1 MNHQQDKVKK
11 MTFRF
16 AVTAALSSVLMA
28 GSAAAQDR
36 PATLA
41 TLFED
46 IYGPRGLVVAS
57 QDVQLDGA
65 NHAAHFNSAFQSEF
79 RLVNIALTS
88 QLAAIPLPSP
98 ASGFTYRFD
107 PATGT
112 FQRSTR
118 SFGPI
123 LADRGETIGKGRIAF
138 GFSHQYFSFDH
149 LDGVPLVGV
158 PAIFTHDNFE
168 AGGGRAD
175 VVGTMNTIVAN
186 VTQFSGAITYGV
198 TDRFDLS
205 LAVPIVR
212 TQLSLLS
219 NATIHRVGTGSN
231 VDVHYFP
238 DESAIGGFGSTHQF
252 FAEDTAAGI
261 GDLVVRAKTTVL
273 REGPRALA
281 AGVDVRL
288 PTGDERNLLGSGAT
302 GIRPFAAFSTS
313 FGAFAPHANIAYQW
327 NGKSVIAGNIG
338 AGVKADLPD
347 RFAYALGT
355 DLGVT
360 DRFSIVVDLTGQ
372 RVLDSPRLLTRQTTI
387 TGPAGTVTLP
397 DIRFESASYWVSNG
411 ALGFK
416 ANLAPKLLVNFN
428 LRFAIGENGLT
439 DRIAPLVGFEWAF

>member
-1 MNHQQDKVKK
+1 MMRRLVILLG
-11 MTFRF
+11 FSF
-16 AVTAALSSVLMA
+16 VLTASA
-28 GSAAAQDR
+28 GAQER

-41 TLFED
+41 TLFQD

-57 QDVQLDGA
+57 EDVTLDGT

-107 PATGT
+107 PSTGT

-149 LDGVPLVGV
+149 LDGVPLMSV
-158 PAIFTHDNFE
+158 PAIFTHDDFE
-168 AGGGRAD
+168 SGGGRAD

-186 VTQFSGAITYGV
+186 VSQFSGALTYGV

-205 LAVPIVR
+205 LAVPVVR
-212 TQLSLLS
+212 TRLSLLS
-219 NATIHRVGTGSN
+219 NATIHRVGTGSA

-238 DESAIGGFGSTHQF
+238 DPNAIGGFGDTHQF
-252 FAEDTAAGI
+252 FAEGTATGL
-261 GDLVVRAKTTVL
+261 GDLVVRGKATVL

-281 AGVDVRL
+281 VGVDVRM
-288 PTGDERNLLGSGAT
+288 PTGDERNLLGSGAL
-302 GIRPFAAFSTS
+302 GIKPFAAYSTS
-313 FGAFAPHANIAYQW
+313 LGAFAPHANIGYQW
-327 NGKSVIAGNIG
+327 NGESVIAGDVREG
-338 AGVKADLPD
+338 RKADLPD
-347 RFAYALGT
+347 RFLYALGT
-355 DLGVT
+355 DLSLN
-360 DRFSIVVDLTGQ
+360 DRFSVIVDITGQ
-372 RVLDSPRLLTRQTTI
+372 RVLDSPRLLTRMSTI
-387 TGPAGTVTLP
+387 TGPAGSVTLP
-397 DIRFESASYWVSNG
+397 DIRFESASYWVHNG

-416 ANLAPKLLVNFN
+416 ANIAPRLLINFN
-428 LRFAIGENGLT
+428 LRFGVGQNGLS
-439 DRIAPLVGFEWAF
+439 DRVAPLLGFEWGF